1 MESTCDL
8 YSYQPLESATSIRVL
23 VLHPA
28 SSFSEPLH
36 ADLVSTDRMD
46 MLRHQGFPANYEAI
60 SYCWG
65 PSIFSH
71 ELHCDDCLIPIT
83 STVDT
88 MLRYLRKTTTPR
100 FLWIDAICLNQNNN
114 IEKAVQVQLMGEIY
128 REALKVHIWLGEG
141 VIEDRLPQL
150 FALFR
155 ALVVRKHSSSKSTT
169 AVESLGLLNYSQ
181 TIAKAVRGFLSRP
194 WFQRRWILQEVALGH
209 DITVRCGS
217 FKCAWTWVLEGI
229 SILAAQDHGF
239 GLENPH
245 TSAIKQ
251 VLGLQEGRGQIL
263 DLVWKFD
270 TAQCSDP
277 RDKLFALCGMA
288 DNIVPPEYKETN
300 PHNEGIGYLVDYS
313 QDVSS
318 TYIAFTNACIDAG
331 LFFHVLQ
338 HVASFGSL
346 AQLDT
351 AHPTWVPN
359 WNLTKSWECRF
370 RPTYVRDQWK
380 SARRLDQW
388 SRKEVLLDCRLY
400 GSMCSMRTTTEGGGN
415 FASQLST
422 YLSRFDPL
430 APSTYWRED
439 LRPPLLVHLS
449 QIISAA
455 VLDAHLSLDNGSI
468 AATEVLEEEMFRNGF
483 RRNSL
488 HNFADS
494 YDRVAKQLAESVFL
508 SLENWSRRYINRI
521 YGNDVTFD
529 QLISAVCEILDD
541 RIIFYDTMRVYDL
554 VLPGIGPSN
563 VQAGDYVFQ
572 PKEILF
578 CKPET
583 IAFML
588 RPWKSHLETLSLRAF
603 RFIGFCFLP
612 EIDKRSDGE
621 FNREHRKT
629 ILLV

>member
-1 MESTCDL
+1 MESTRDL
-8 YSYQPLESATSIRVL
+8 YSYKPLESATSIRVL

-28 SSFSEPLH
+28 SSFLEPLH

-46 MLRHQGFPANYEAI
+46 MLCHQGFPASYEAV

-65 PSIFSH
+65 PFIFSH
-71 ELHCDDCLIPIT
+71 ELHCDDCLIRIT

-88 MLRYLRKTTTPR
+88 MLRYLRKTTTLR

-128 REALKVHIWLGEG
+128 REAQKVHIWLGEG
-141 VIEDRLPQL
+141 FIEDRLPQL
-150 FALFR
+150 FTLFR
-155 ALVVRKHSSSKSTT
+155 ALVVNKHTSSKSTT
-169 AVESLGLLNYSQ
+169 AVKSPELLYHNP

-229 SILAAQDHGF
+229 SALAAQDHGF

-251 VLGLQEGRGQIL
+251 VLGLQEGKGHIL

-288 DNIVPPEYKETN
+288 DNIVPPEYKETT
-300 PHNEGIGYLVDYS
+300 PHNEGIGYSVDYS
-313 QDVSS
+313 QDMSS
-318 TYIAFTNACIDAG
+318 TYAIFTNACIDAG
-331 LFFHVLQ
+331 LFFHILQ
-338 HVASFGSL
+338 HVASFGP
-346 AQLDT
+346 QLDT

-359 WNLTKSWECRF
+359 WNLTRSWECRF
-370 RPTYVRDQWK
+370 RPIYLRDQWK
-380 SARRLDQW
+380 SARRLNQW
-388 SRKEVLLDCRLY
+388 SRKEILLDCRLY
-400 GSMCSMRTTTEGGGN
+400 GPMRSVRTMTEGGGN

-422 YLSRFDPL
+422 YLSLL
-430 APSTYWRED
+430 ASDRWSGAWGWDLHPSSLIY
-439 LRPPLLVHLS
+439 LS

-455 VLDAHLSLDNGSI
+455 VLDAHLSLDKGSI

-488 HNFADS
+488 HNFEDS

-508 SLENWSRRYINRI
+508 RLENWTKRHRGLKYWNGLTS
-521 YGNDVTFD
+521 D
-529 QLISAVCEILDD
+529 QLIPAVCEILDD
-541 RIIFYDTMRVYDL
+541 RIISYNHVREHDL
-554 VLPGIGPSN
+554 LLPGIGPSD
-563 VQAGDYVFQ
+563 VQEGDFVFQ
-572 PKEILF
+572 PKEIIF

-588 RPWKSHLETLSLRAF
+588 RPWKSHLETPSLRSF
-603 RFIGFCFLP
+603 RFVGVCFLP
-612 EIDKRSDGE
+612 EIDERPDGE
-621 FNREHRKT
+621 FNSRHRKT